1 MSQQSRR
8 PRPHL
13 RALMWVMPCVAA
25 WSLIPRLASNTGSLD
40 PFGFLFWSSA
50 VSAVFLL
57 VCTAV
62 TGPWPALRAYST
74 TDLRRLSALAALG
87 AFAYYA
93 LLYFAYARCAD
104 GVCGW
109 QAATALVS
117 QYTWPAFAMLWSVLL
132 LRDGLTWQRTLAF
145 FLGIGAVAAGAA
157 GNPADTGSTS
167 TVLLVLAAAMIFGLY
182 STLLKRVA
190 YEPFSSTTVG
200 FTVAAVL
207 SLFAIM
213 EFSTKP
219 PIPDRTAL
227 WSVLINGLFVNAVS
241 SVCWYRALQ
250 AASIRFVVPWVAL
263 TPLLAALFAG
273 GAIEL
278 QPRHWIGIA
287 LVLASSL
294 LATIS
299 STGSVDEPQSHAP
312 GSFALTCEESN

>member
-1 MSQQSRR
+1 
-8 PRPHL
+8 
-13 RALMWVMPCVAA
+13 MWVMPCIVA

-50 VSAVFLL
+50 VSAVCLL
-57 VCTAV
+57 VCTVV
-62 TGPWPALRAYST
+62 TGHWPALRAYST

-93 LLYFAYARCAD
+93 LLYSEYARCA
-104 GVCGW
+104 GGACGW
-109 QAATALVS
+109 QAATALVT

-132 LRDGLTWQRTLAF
+132 LRDALTWQRTLAF
-145 FLGIGAVAAGAA
+145 LLGIGAVAAGAA
-157 GNPADTGSTS
+157 GNPADADSTS

-190 YEPFSSTTVG
+190 YEPFSSTAVG

-213 EFSTKP
+213 EFSTQS

-227 WSVLINGLFVNAVS
+227 WSVLINGVLVNAVS

-250 AASIRFVVPWVAL
+250 AASIRSVVPWVAL
-263 TPLLAALFAG
+263 TPLLAALFGG

-278 QPRHWIGIA
+278 QPQHWIGIA

-299 STGSVDEPQSHAP
+299 STGSANEPLSRAP
-312 GSFALTCEESN
+312 GNFELAEEST